1 MYVKVDS
8 WVGLIQHQNR
18 GKARFKKKI
27 LFDLYC
33 IFALM
38 KVRLISN
45 LSTWAINKW
54 DTKEKYS
61 KLLVFTYRR
70 SRQNVWKYDKR
81 HINIGPPS
89 INNDITYWNSQ
100 LIYKLANT
108 CRHNDVT
115 AGICRKQSF
124 TYKGMRQVLNISTW
138 AYSETH
144 TNNISIKKAV
154 FHL

>member
-1 MYVKVDS
+1 MVVCES
-8 WVGLIQHQNR
+8 
-18 GKARFKKKI
+18 RFLGWAYTTPEQGEGPVLKKN
-27 LFDLYC
+27 LVWFVLYFRADESAPN
-33 IFALM
+33 IEFKHMGYKL
-38 KVRLISN
+38 
-45 LSTWAINKW
+45 INKW

-81 HINIGPPS
+81 H
-89 INNDITYWNSQ
+89 ITYWNSQ